1 MRRSL
6 HHVIYMKRDGDV
18 QYSVLCVPGWGAA
31 FHPTYISSVLIF
43 IFGIAKKVRVY
54 DVAVISKQV
63 RAPLR
68 APHVRMHSNA
78 PACLRC
84 VSVFTQMHYTPGSE
98 LSGTPV
104 AHLRTGQD
112 QKKIHGN
119 TLWFRWAWQ
128 SRPIKFTTFVIFTL
142 GAVHTMKH
150 WHFVNLGPEFLTIRR
165 VTSL

>member
-1 MRRSL
+1 
-6 HHVIYMKRDGDV
+6 MKRDGDV

-31 FHPTYISSVLIF
+31 FHPTYISSVIIF

-68 APHVRMHSNA
+68 APHVRMHSNT

-112 QKKIHGN
+112 KKKN
-119 TLWFRWAWQ
+119 TW
-128 SRPIKFTTFVIFTL
+128 
-142 GAVHTMKH
+142 
-150 WHFVNLGPEFLTIRR
+150 
-165 VTSL
+165 

>member
-1 MRRSL
+1 MRCSL
-6 HHVIYMKRDGDV
+6 HYVIYMKRDGDV

-31 FHPTYISSVLIF
+31 FHPTYISSVFIF

-112 QKKIHGN
+112 KKKYMVIHYDLGGRGN
-119 TLWFRWAWQ
+119 HGQSNSLPSSSLHSGLSTLW
-128 SRPIKFTTFVIFTL
+128 STDTL
-142 GAVHTMKH
+142 
-150 WHFVNLGPEFLTIRR
+150 WIWDLSF
-165 VTSL
+165 